1 MFWLAQRWKMAPT
14 TDWYLEWGYV
24 LRACLAPK
32 LRRILAH
39 RSPVMFPMDVQS
51 MVRARP
57 AVGTQ
62 NKLGDAK
69 PLSAPS

>member
-1 MFWLAQRWKMAPT
+1 MF
-14 TDWYLEWGYV
+14 YV
-24 LRACLAPK
+24 QVSHAK
-32 LRRILAH
+32 LRRILAR

-69 PLSAPS
+69 PLSAPSCNDASR